1 MSLSSS
7 PVLRRL
13 STSTSG
19 DPREELIY
27 AYEAEEE
34 RIVNVLSRKLEQ
46 LRVEKISLENALE
59 AESESHVNRLN
70 RELSLLRARQRV
82 EESNETLPPPQ
93 NGSQSLLTA

>member
-19 DPREELIY
+19 DPREELIN

-34 RIVNVLSRKLEQ
+34 RIINVLSRKLEQ
-46 LRVEKISLENALE
+46 VS
-59 AESESHVNRLN
+59 
-70 RELSLLRARQRV
+70 
-82 EESNETLPPPQ
+82 
-93 NGSQSLLTA
+93 